1 MARNTQILARNIRE
15 ANHYAKV
22 IGLQRFSYR
31 AVQSAGQIRGTRNA
45 EVHMLSSFWRNPAR
59 FTVLNALRWA
69 KLDVYYVDFVDGKV
83 LDGETE
89 PEAEIEGPSERDLE
103 VAYRY
108 NRLLDAEETDGEE
121 AGEAEQGEDAAPEA
135 QGEAPKRRRT
145 RCKDCGSLHYKDE
158 ACDPAESAADD
169 NGFAPRAE
177 PDDFVF

>member
-1 MARNTQILARNIRE
+1 MARNTLILARNIRE

-89 PEAEIEGPSERDLE
+89 
-103 VAYRY
+103 
-108 NRLLDAEETDGEE
+108 GEE